1 LKKNKKTMPDNKQI
15 IHKKIKSV
23 LSEFAA
29 SNQQIRISANG
40 TELYAKKKITIG
52 KNEFNGMYF
61 ASVKMNKNF
70 TVFYFFPIY
79 SDPKLNA
86 EIPDNLKKCLKGKT
100 CFHIKK
106 DDDEIY
112 KSMKVMMNW
121 GLKAYKK
128 MGWA

>member
-1 LKKNKKTMPDNKQI
+1 MPDNKQI
-15 IHKKIKSV
+15 IHKKIKSI
-23 LSEFAA
+23 LSEFASA
-29 SNQQIRISANG
+29 NPHIRISANG
-40 TELYAKKKITIG
+40 AELSAKKKITIG
-52 KNEFNGMYF
+52 KKEINGMYL

-70 TVFYFFPIY
+70 SVFYFFPVY
-79 SDPKLNA
+79 SNPKMLA

-106 DDDEIY
+106 DDEEIY
-112 KSMKVMMNW
+112 RSIKALLNL